1 MARGSAYGDMI
12 KMPSWVFGGEFGDI
26 SNLLNKRDQAYE
38 ETENA
43 EITNDRNQ
51 IRLEEE
57 QRKVDINEEMRK
69 RGVFGDSGDQ
79 PVTLR
84 DMYEKRRDIA
94 MELGSYGDAIEM
106 EKQLADL
113 DRKQQQDELTKRYR
127 EAMIESRSRTSSGD
141 RPSSGGSNRLF
152 QLENPETGE
161 KGVFRADEAN
171 QKLADG
177 WDFYKRDELAELL
190 GDKNNKPAPAKPGG
204 VTEFLKGLGQRG
216 ADKPGEAE
224 ANKQKSIVE
233 QIKAEAV
240 MTERPARPPRPG
252 MKWIRNKKTGELKEV
267 PE

>member
-94 MELGSYGDAIEM
+94 TELGSYEDVVEM
-106 EKQLADL
+106 EKQLENIKREQEKQEREKIIQERQDEEYNY
-113 DRKQQQDELTKRYR
+113 RKQRR
-127 EAMIESRSRTSSGD
+127 GA
-141 RPSSGGSNRLF
+141 GGSDDSGKP
-152 QLENPETGE
+152 EKSIDVYNPETDDLRKIPISQLDNAKRVGYVE
-161 KGVFRADEAN
+161 RNHPRLAEMIEEAQAKKNAPPAKKSSGFFTPWGDEA
-171 QKLADG
+171 
-177 WDFYKRDELAELL
+177 
-190 GDKNNKPAPAKPGG
+190 PAPAPSPSPVPGSRG
-204 VTEFLKGLGQRG
+204 DTARQTPAPGDQVKLIVRNRASAVRGQ
-216 ADKPGEAE
+216 
-224 ANKQKSIVE
+224 
-233 QIKAEAV
+233 
-240 MTERPARPPRPG
+240 
-252 MKWIRNKKTGELKEV
+252 
-267 PE
+267 